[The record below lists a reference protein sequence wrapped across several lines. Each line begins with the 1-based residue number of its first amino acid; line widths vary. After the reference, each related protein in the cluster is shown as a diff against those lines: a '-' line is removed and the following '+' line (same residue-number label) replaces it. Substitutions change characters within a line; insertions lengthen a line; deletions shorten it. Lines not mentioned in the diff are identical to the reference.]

1 MNSIKLYNRMDA
13 IFMNSGNSK
22 TSDLHRLN
30 FSDKVILNTSD
41 KYIASSNVSIFYTQK
56 NTKTSYKNIKFKI
69 SVPTWNEEF
78 ELPDG

>member
-1 MNSIKLYNRMDA
+1 MDA

-41 KYIASSNVSIFYTQK
+41 KYIASSNVSIFYT
-56 NTKTSYKNIKFKI
+56 
-69 SVPTWNEEF
+69 
-78 ELPDG
+78 